1 MSYNDEYED
10 AGYNSFASNAATQH
24 AYATTVQG
32 LQVATYQQVT
42 TKIPPP
48 YNGLTSWFAYE
59 ELIDDWCDITEL
71 DAEKQGPALKN
82 RLEGDA
88 AIYKPLLDR
97 DRLRDEN
104 DGVAYFKRTL
114 RPHFVKGSQSVFLW
128 RFFQVFANEP
138 WKFRV
143 SEVDRQVQ
151 SGTQTCRR
159 CVDGHF

>member
-1 MSYNDEYED
+1 MARFDYLHLQLVAKPTGSGISSRSYED
-10 AGYNSFASNAATQH
+10 AGYNSFASNAAAQH

-48 YNGLTSWFAYE
+48 YNGLTSWFSYE

-114 RPHFVKGSQSVFLW
+114 RPHFVKGSQSVFMW
-128 RFFQVFANEP
+128 RFFQVLRMNRGSA
-138 WKFRV
+138 
-143 SEVDRQVQ
+143 
-151 SGTQTCRR
+151 
-159 CVDGHF
+159 